1 MISTPRRSDLGTQPL
16 EQIGPVLRLR
26 AIRSHE
32 YLPARAEE
40 QAYYVLLSVALQ
52 QDLSYGRLPL
62 NLCLVLDRST
72 SMSGVR
78 LQAVREAVQRIIDR
92 LSPDDVLSIVV
103 FNDRA
108 EVLLPSQRNV
118 DRARVKAIVSTI
130 QPAGGTELLQ
140 GLGAGIREVM
150 HGKSER
156 SLNHLILLTDGHT
169 YGDEQGCL
177 EMAKWAGQN
186 QISMSLMGLGEDWNE
201 ALLDQMA
208 ALSGGRSIYIDSP
221 RKVSQV
227 FEQIINFLS
236 GVTAPQTQLYALPGA
251 SVALHEAFQITP
263 EIRRVNLTATDRGYT
278 AGLGLLG
285 KDSELELLIEFRIH
299 DLTPGIRVVASLNLE
314 LVTPSGVAADKLS
327 REELTLSVEG
337 FSLEDP
343 SASRVSGS
351 KIPAAIPNALTR
363 VVLFKMHERAIAD
376 LEAGRINAAT
386 QHLET
391 MATRLAAIG
400 ETELARMAM
409 LEAGQLARTG
419 ALSPEGRKKIHYG
432 TRALSL
438 TSRGES
444 YG

>member
-1 MISTPRRSDLGTQPL
+1 MISIPRRSDPGTQPV
-16 EQIGPVLRLR
+16 ERTGSVLRLR

-40 QAYYVLLSVALQ
+40 QAYYVLLNVTLR
-52 QDLSYGRLPL
+52 QDLSYERMPL

-72 SMSGVR
+72 SMSGIR
-78 LQAVREAVQRIIDR
+78 LQAVREAVQRIVDH
-92 LSPDDVLSIVV
+92 LSSDDVLSIVV

-108 EVLLPSQRNV
+108 EVLLSHQRNM
-118 DRARVKAIVSTI
+118 DRARVKAMVSTI
-130 QPAGGTELLQ
+130 QPAGGTELLR
-140 GLGAGIREVM
+140 GLGAGVREVI

-208 ALSGGRSIYIDSP
+208 SLSGGRSIYIDSP
-221 RKVSQV
+221 RKVSEA
-227 FEQIINFLS
+227 FEQIINLLS
-236 GVTAPQTQLYALPGA
+236 GVASHQTRLHVLSGP
-251 SVALHEAFQITP
+251 SVALHEVFQIAP
-263 EIRRVNLTATDRGYT
+263 EIQRVAIATTDRGYT
-278 AGLGLLG
+278 AGLGLLSR
-285 KDSELELLIEFRIH
+285 DSERELLMEFRIH
-299 DLTPGIRVVASLNLE
+299 SLKLGVQMIASLNLE
-314 LVTPSGVAADKLS
+314 LVVPGGIGSDKLCH
-327 REELTLSVEG
+327 EQITLDVEG
-337 FSLEDP
+337 FSPDDP
-343 SASRVSGS
+343 NAPRVSSS

-376 LEAGRINAAT
+376 LEAGRIDAAT
-386 QHLET
+386 QRLET
-391 MATRLAAIG
+391 MASRLAAIG
-400 ETELARMAM
+400 ETELARVAM
-409 LEAGQLARTG
+409 LEAGRLARTG

-438 TSRGES
+438 TSRGRS
-444 YG
+444 HD